1 MREKYSNVIGI
12 CILDCCRY
20 YEQDFKVMNKKY
32 RNKKEDEQDYESK
45 IASNS
50 FLQIIAAC
58 HAGEKTDDES
68 RLSDEI
74 KKIVLQKIKEKGVLT
89 FDMHDF

>member
-1 MREKYSNVIGI
+1 MLYDMREKYSNVIGI

-32 RNKKEDEQDYESK
+32 RNKKEDEPDYESK

-50 FLQIIAAC
+50 FL
-58 HAGEKTDDES
+58 
-68 RLSDEI
+68 
-74 KKIVLQKIKEKGVLT
+74 
-89 FDMHDF
+89 

>member
-32 RNKKEDEQDYESK
+32 RNKKEDESK

-50 FLQIIAAC
+50 FL
-58 HAGEKTDDES
+58 
-68 RLSDEI
+68 
-74 KKIVLQKIKEKGVLT
+74 
-89 FDMHDF
+89 